1 MKAAILKAPGR
12 LMLDEVAM
20 PLCPDGGLVVKTQ
33 ACSICST
40 DVKVFQHGHREE
52 VRSVEI

>member
-1 MKAAILKAPGR
+1 MKAAILKAPGH
-12 LMLDEVAM
+12 LMLDEVAT

-40 DVKVFQHGHREE
+40 DVKMFQHGHRGGG
-52 VRSVEI
+52 